1 MPRIGLIMHDISRRQ
16 ILRGLAAGAAA
27 AALARPAA
35 AQQLAL
41 DQMEMGERY
50 DSAARSIA
58 VAKSAA
64 PTFSAYTAQAT
75 QNAIAQYADI
85 AARGGWQ
92 PVTGSGRLKLGM
104 RSPDIP
110 SLRERL
116 IVTGD
121 LAPSLAGSEIFDSY
135 VEGGVRRFQSRHGI
149 LASGVVGET
158 TRAAMAISVDI
169 RQRQLDLNIVRLRA
183 MGGDLGDR
191 YIMMNIPA
199 TELEAV
205 NEGVVQSRH
214 NTVIGKPDRQS
225 PVMSTHVQNINF
237 NPFWTVPVSII
248 RKDLIPKMQAD
259 PSYLAD
265 HHIRIFDGS
274 NQEIAPEQINWTT
287 DEATK
292 LRFRQDPGFGNSLGT
307 VRINIAN
314 EHGVYMHD
322 TPYKSVFGQEYKF
335 DSSGCARIQN
345 VRDLVAW
352 ILQGTEWTREHID
365 EVIRSGAR
373 TDAQP
378 VKKLP
383 VYWTYI
389 TAWATPEGM
398 VQFRDDVYDKDGLG
412 SLSVVTREDPA

>member
-1 MPRIGLIMHDISRRQ
+1 MNDFSRRQ
-16 ILRGLAAGAAA
+16 LLRGLAAGAAA
-27 AALARPAA
+27 AAFSRPAY

-50 DSAARSIA
+50 DSAARSIG

-64 PTFSAYTAQAT
+64 PTFSAFTAQAT

-92 PVTGSGRLKLGM
+92 PVSGQGRLKLGNETA
-104 RSPDIP
+104 DVQ
-110 SLRERL
+110 SLRQRL

-121 LAPSLAGSEIFDSY
+121 LAPSLGGSSVFDSY

-149 LASGVVGET
+149 LASGVVGDT
-158 TRAAMAISVDI
+158 TRAAMAIPVDI
-169 RQRQLDLNIVRLRA
+169 RQRQLELNIVRLRA
-183 MGGDLGDR
+183 MGGELGPR

-205 NEGVVQSRH
+205 SNGAVESRH

-248 RKDLIPKMQAD
+248 RKDLIPKMQAE

-265 HHIRIFDGS
+265 HHIRIFDAQNNEVS
-274 NQEIAPEQINWTT
+274 PEQVNWTT

-314 EHGVYMHD
+314 QYGVYMHD

-335 DSSGCARIQN
+335 DSSGCARVQN

-352 ILQGTEWTREHID
+352 ILQGTEWTRPHID

-378 VKKLP
+378 AQKLP

-398 VQFRDDVYDKDGLG
+398 VQFRDDVYDKDGFG